1 MSYFIRYWK
10 EEKGI
15 LEDVILKVPDDIS
28 DEEAKKIIEKGQG
41 VKWYIPP
48 EIEKKYN
55 EIENNEVENVI

>member
-1 MSYFIRYWK
+1 MSYFIRCWK

-41 VKWYIPP
+41 VKWYISP